1 MLFDK
6 GANTIQ
12 GKKDSHFNKWCW
24 ENWISICKRMKL
36 ESYLTLYT
44 KINSKEW
51 KAITLTDTCITMTRE
66 TLLTIAKRTSI
77 LKYQSI
83 EERIFLKSGINTQWN
98 ANQP

>member
-1 MLFDK
+1 
-6 GANTIQ
+6 
-12 GKKDSHFNKWCW
+12 
-24 ENWISICKRMKL
+24 MKL

-98 ANQP
+98 AIQP